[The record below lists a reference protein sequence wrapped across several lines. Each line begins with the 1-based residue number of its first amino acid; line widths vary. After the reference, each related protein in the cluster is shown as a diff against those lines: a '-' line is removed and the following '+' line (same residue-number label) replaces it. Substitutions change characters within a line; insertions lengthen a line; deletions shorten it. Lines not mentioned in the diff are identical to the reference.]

1 MSGERCRPA
10 AAGVSEADGGGERRR
25 IRRSPRRGTRPLSR
39 EMRLGPGGEGRDFLM
54 PDMKPRDLA
63 LPADGVSEA
72 VQAIADN
79 P

>member
-1 MSGERCRPA
+1 
-10 AAGVSEADGGGERRR
+10 
-25 IRRSPRRGTRPLSR
+25 
-39 EMRLGPGGEGRDFLM
+39 MRLGPGGEGRDFLM